1 VRTDQTPS
9 STKFQVRP
17 RCAHRPMSELDR
29 AHQPSSELDRAHRPS
44 SELDRA
50 HRPSSELDQVP
61 SLTKVCAP
69 TKVRARLCAPTKLRA
84 RPTSEFDQ
92 GVRTDQGPSSTNFRV
107 RPRCA
112 HRPRSPSG
120 ARPRCAHRP
129 RSPSGARPRCAHR
142 PSSELDQVPSSTK
155 VCAPTKVPFRSSTV
169 RTDQGPS
176 SIKVRAGPFAPSRV
190 RFRSSTKFRVRPR
203 CAPRPRS
210 ELDQGPSWTVRT
222 VQGPSLIKVRAGPC
236 APSRVRAQPSSEFDQ
251 GVHPDQGP
259 SSTKVG

>member
-1 VRTDQTPS
+1 MSSVEVLRDGATKVMVQSHIIHWVFERFKKNPRSSGVSCVIEPWLWSPCPVRINPGPLQ
-9 STKFQVRP
+9 
-17 RCAHRPMSELDR
+17 
-29 AHQPSSELDRAHRPS
+29 
-44 SELDRA
+44 
-50 HRPSSELDQVP
+50 ELDQGP
-61 SLTKVCAP
+61 LQELDQGLCSTKVCAP
-69 TKVRARLCAPTKLRA
+69 TKVR
-84 RPTSEFDQ
+84 S
-92 GVRTDQGPSSTNFRV
+92 G
-107 RPRCA
+107 PRCA
-112 HRPRSPSG
+112 HRPSSPSG